1 MVFVRHKLVK
11 PSEIEGNLWQY
22 RRVCRT
28 KSERVCGILTGVPQE
43 EASESVVV

>member
-1 MVFVRHKLVK
+1 MLFVRHRLVE
-11 PSEIEGNLWQY
+11 PSEIKRIFGQY

-43 EASESVVV
+43 EASENVVF